1 MCKYRTINN
10 LRFADDFGL
19 LTQVRRHA
27 QVLLDRVDKVSS
39 KYGQEI
45 SDSKTE
51 WMLCTRSE
59 QTVHNRVKE
68 GLQHVERFKGLGTT
82 ANCALQTS
90 E

>member
-10 LRFADDFGL
+10 LRFSDDIGL
-19 LTQVRRHA
+19 LTQVLRHA

-51 WMLCTRSE
+51 WMLPSTTSE
-59 QTVHNRVKE
+59 QTVNNRVKE

-82 ANCALQTS
+82 VKL
-90 E
+90 